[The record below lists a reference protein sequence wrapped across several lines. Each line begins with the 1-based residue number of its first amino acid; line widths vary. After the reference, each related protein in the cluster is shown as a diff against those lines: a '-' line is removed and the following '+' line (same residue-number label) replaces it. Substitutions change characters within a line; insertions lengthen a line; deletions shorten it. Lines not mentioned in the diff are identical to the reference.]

1 METYLPLIQKLSD
14 GILWRQIKPN
24 VSACQSGW
32 RALGVGI
39 PLLRSANPDNPQLVP
54 KECADYKLLPNSQ
67 ISQVVKDFPGERSE
81 SSVRYTSDITY
92 FLNGI
97 STDLETS

>member
-1 METYLPLIQKLSD
+1 M
-14 GILWRQIKPN
+14 
-24 VSACQSGW
+24 
-32 RALGVGI
+32 GI
-39 PLLRSANPDNPQLVP
+39 PLLRSANPDNPQFVP
-54 KECADYKLLPNSQ
+54 KECADFELLPNSQ

-81 SSVRYTSDITY
+81 SSVWYTSDITY